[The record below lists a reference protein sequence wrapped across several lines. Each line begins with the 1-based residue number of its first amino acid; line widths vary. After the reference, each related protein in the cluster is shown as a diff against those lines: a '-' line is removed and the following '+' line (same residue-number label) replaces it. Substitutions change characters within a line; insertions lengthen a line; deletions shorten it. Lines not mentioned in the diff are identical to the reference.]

1 MNPCIYNEIYED
13 IWELQFMLIR
23 ILHNTM
29 NL

>member
-13 IWELQFMLIR
+13 IRELRFMPIR
-23 ILHNTM
+23 ILYNTM